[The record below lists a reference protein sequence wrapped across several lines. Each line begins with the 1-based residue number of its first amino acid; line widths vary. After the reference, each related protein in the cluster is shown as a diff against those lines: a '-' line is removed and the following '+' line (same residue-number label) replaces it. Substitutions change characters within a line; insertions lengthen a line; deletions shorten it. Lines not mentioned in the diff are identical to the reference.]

1 MTRRA
6 WLMMIGAMAATAA
19 GVVAVANKVRPAT
32 LAQRFWRLEG
42 FGSLPLDRLRAH
54 YGWLAVEA
62 GVLERYASDYQRV
75 YGPITRFTITW
86 EDFYTRFLLSTDFF
100 SRPAATPSGDTP
112 VRYMG
117 FYYPDESP
125 CYNPI
130 AQGPPTDAEIAATPP
145 RLGIKR

>member
-6 WLMMIGAMAATAA
+6 WLMMLGAMAATAA
-19 GVVAVANKVRPAT
+19 GVVAVADKVRPAT

-54 YGWLAVEA
+54 YGWLPVEA
-62 GVLERYASDYQRV
+62 GVLERYVSDYQRV
-75 YGPITRFTITW
+75 FGPITRLSVTG
-86 EDFYTRFLLSTDFF
+86 EDFFTRLLLSTDFF
-100 SRPAATPSGDTP
+100 SRPAGTPSGNAP

-117 FYYPDESP
+117 FYYPSESP

-130 AQGPPTDAEIAATPP
+130 AQGPPTDAEIQAAHP
-145 RLGIKR
+145 GIKR